1 MNRNHELKTKWE
13 KYCMN
18 RRQAYENKINEL
30 SREALKIQSGIRFSL
45 ARHEYTD
52 VEIKEEQL
60 EIIQKHL
67 DDCQSMSYEKYVLK
81 AFEKEFRKIS
91 RGCELTDQ
99 DRVFFRIYYYREY
112 QGMRTKD
119 ILLKLGIDHNCYY
132 RVYHAGI
139 ERFFYEEDQEE
150 QSKVG

>member
-1 MNRNHELKTKWE
+1 MNGNRELRAKWE

-18 RRQAYENKINEL
+18 RKHDYENKVNEL
-30 SREALKIQSGIRFSL
+30 NCEILKIQSGIRLSL

-52 VEIKEEQL
+52 VEIKDEQL

-67 DDCQSMSYEKYVLK
+67 DDCQPMNFERYVLK
-81 AFEKEFRKIS
+81 AFEKEFRKVS

-119 ILLKLGIDHNCYY
+119 ILLKLGIDHNSYY

-139 ERFFYEEDQEE
+139 ERFFYKEDQEE

>member
-1 MNRNHELKTKWE
+1 MNRNHELKVKWE
-13 KYCMN
+13 KYCTN
-18 RRQAYENKINEL
+18 RKFEYENKISEL
-30 SREALKIQSGIRFSL
+30 SREILKIQSGIRLSI

-52 VEIKEEQL
+52 VEIKDDQL

-67 DDCQSMSYEKYVLK
+67 DDCQPMNFEKYVLK
-81 AFEKEFRKIS
+81 AFEKEFRKVS

-99 DRVFFRIYYYREY
+99 DRVFFLIYYYREY

-119 ILLKLGIDHNCYY
+119 ILLKLEIDHNCYY
-132 RVYHAGI
+132 RIYHAGI
-139 ERFFYEEDQEE
+139 ERFFYEENQEE